1 MIQPR
6 LSVEKDMVFVCILM
20 SWALEYV
27 GDYNCGWPQADHVNL
42 WWAQPIKTHN
52 NLVYLAD
59 DGILDLST

>member
-27 GDYNCGWPQADHVNL
+27 GDCNCGWPQADRANL
-42 WWAQPIKTHN
+42 WWAQTIKTHN
-52 NLVYLAD
+52 NS
-59 DGILDLST
+59 GN